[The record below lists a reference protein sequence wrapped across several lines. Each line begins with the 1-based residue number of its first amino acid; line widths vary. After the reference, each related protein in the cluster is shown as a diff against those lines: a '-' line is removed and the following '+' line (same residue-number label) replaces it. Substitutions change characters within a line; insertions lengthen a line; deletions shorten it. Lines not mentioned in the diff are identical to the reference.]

1 MTTPQISVII
11 PVYNAEKCLHR
22 CIDSILL
29 QTYIDFELLLIDDGS
44 TDSSGIICDG
54 YATQDSRIRVFHKS
68 NGGVSSAR
76 NLGLDN
82 ALGEWVCFIDSDD
95 EIRNLESLCISQS
108 KSDVILFTLR
118 MIDGNGM
125 SYSDP
130 LMAFSGASDIK
141 ENYLKAYLHFHIFN
155 SVCAKLIRRSAIKD
169 LRFDSTVKFGEDALF
184 NLRLMKFVE
193 KIAVCD
199 TVVYTYYRTED
210 YGIKYQ
216 ASIESSV
223 NTMKQI
229 FDAYWMLGCRNRT
242 FERNV
247 FNCYRAICREEWMKK
262 PSLWNNNK
270 AVATIYSEIKDAY
283 PLGFRTKY
291 RLVPTCVSRLRQKLK
306 GIIDFTKNNKRSSDE

>member
-1 MTTPQISVII
+1 MEKNPTISII
-11 PVYNAEKCLHR
+11 VPVYNVEKYLEECVESVL
-22 CIDSILL
+22 S
-29 QTYIDFELLLIDDGS
+29 QTFTDYELLLIDDGS

-155 SVCAKLIRRSAIKD
+155 SVCA
-169 LRFDSTVKFGEDALF
+169 
-184 NLRLMKFVE
+184 
-193 KIAVCD
+193 
-199 TVVYTYYRTED
+199 
-210 YGIKYQ
+210 
-216 ASIESSV
+216 
-223 NTMKQI
+223 
-229 FDAYWMLGCRNRT
+229 
-242 FERNV
+242 
-247 FNCYRAICREEWMKK
+247 
-262 PSLWNNNK
+262 
-270 AVATIYSEIKDAY
+270 
-283 PLGFRTKY
+283 
-291 RLVPTCVSRLRQKLK
+291 
-306 GIIDFTKNNKRSSDE
+306 

>member
-1 MTTPQISVII
+1 MRRTTKSFSPVLSHGKFKQIKVKTKII
-11 PVYNAEKCLHR
+11 NGSPAPVYKWLEAIECLR
-22 CIDSILL
+22 
-29 QTYIDFELLLIDDGS
+29 

-155 SVCAKLIRRSAIKD
+155 SVCA
-169 LRFDSTVKFGEDALF
+169 
-184 NLRLMKFVE
+184 
-193 KIAVCD
+193 
-199 TVVYTYYRTED
+199 
-210 YGIKYQ
+210 
-216 ASIESSV
+216 
-223 NTMKQI
+223 
-229 FDAYWMLGCRNRT
+229 
-242 FERNV
+242 
-247 FNCYRAICREEWMKK
+247 
-262 PSLWNNNK
+262 
-270 AVATIYSEIKDAY
+270 
-283 PLGFRTKY
+283 
-291 RLVPTCVSRLRQKLK
+291 
-306 GIIDFTKNNKRSSDE
+306 